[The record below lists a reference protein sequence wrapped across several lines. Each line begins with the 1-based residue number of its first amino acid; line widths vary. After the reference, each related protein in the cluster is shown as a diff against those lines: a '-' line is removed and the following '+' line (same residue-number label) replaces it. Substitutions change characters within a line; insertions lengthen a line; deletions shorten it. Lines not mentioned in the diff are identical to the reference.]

1 MAKYKIWDRESDIV
15 TPVGRIYTAKQWIE
29 KHPIAG
35 ITKTVVK
42 DSEINGAIFEIFSAM
57 VERAAVAGADF
68 SACKTDQDY
77 LDVIEEMEMAEREA
91 AAAFVSAEERI
102 AAALEY
108 QAMASL
114 PDEEE

>member
-42 DSEINGAIFEIFSAM
+42 DSEINGAIFEVFSAM
-57 VERAAVAGADF
+57 VERAKMAGVDF
-68 SACKTDQDY
+68 SACETDQDY
-77 LDVIEEMEMAEREA
+77 LDAIEAYEEEQRA
-91 AAAFVSAEERI
+91 AANTYVSAEERI
-102 AAALEY
+102 AAAMEY
-108 QAMASL
+108 QNALA
-114 PDEEE
+114 E